1 MPRVFACLVIADAI
15 LFGGAV
21 LLGLLANPDSADRHI
36 LLAVLALLL
45 SALIQVLSFMY
56 LAVGGRIARQAAHQ
70 AGLGGDVVTRTNAKK
85 RQMTPLLGLTIV
97 SLVGVVA
104 TGATSW
110 RGTSSGWF
118 HPTAAGALV
127 LLHAWVWFREFDLI
141 SRFSLDLESTL
152 KEHAVRKDR

>member
-21 LLGLLANPDSADRHI
+21 VLGLLANPDSADRHI
-36 LLAVLALLL
+36 ILAVLALLL

-56 LAVGGRIARQAAHQ
+56 LAVGGRVARQAAHQ
-70 AGLGGDVVTRTNAKK
+70 AGLDGDVVVRTNAKK
-85 RQMTPLLGLTIV
+85 RQMTPLLGLTIA

-110 RGTSSGWF
+110 RGTSSTWF
-118 HPTAAGALV
+118 HPIAVGALV
-127 LLHAWVWFREFDLI
+127 LLHCWVWFREFDLI
-141 SRFSLDLESTL
+141 VRFSLDLDATL
-152 KEHAVRKDR
+152 EQHAQRKNK